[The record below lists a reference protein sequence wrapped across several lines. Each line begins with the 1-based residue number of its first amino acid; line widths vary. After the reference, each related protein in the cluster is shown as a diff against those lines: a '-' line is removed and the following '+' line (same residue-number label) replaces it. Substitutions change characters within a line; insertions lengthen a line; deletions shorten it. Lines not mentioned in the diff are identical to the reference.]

1 MSSLLPGVTES
12 WPFQTATINS
22 ETRFI
27 ADNGGSMEIGNQH
40 FFSSVEAVFVVN
52 INVTKSNGI
61 KESNNEH
68 IEKCRTSAKKNKII

>member
-12 WPFQTATINS
+12 WPSQTATINS

-40 FFSSVEAVFVVN
+40 FWSCVAAVFV
-52 INVTKSNGI
+52 NVTKSKGI
-61 KESNNEH
+61 KVSNNEH
-68 IEKCRTSAKKNKII
+68 IEKCRTSAKKRI